1 MGTDLWTVRRFINER
16 AEALLPQQR
25 CLRSGFFVDYFKVCL
40 SHLSYFVY
48 THHFFS
54 NRILIILHAMI
65 PPVQKDGRVFGVIGI
80 ELEGKRPVG
89 TNDKNLL
96 HVLLDETAVT
106 VKSLLLH
113 RDL

>member
-1 MGTDLWTVRRFINER
+1 
-16 AEALLPQQR
+16 
-25 CLRSGFFVDYFKVCL
+25 
-40 SHLSYFVY
+40 
-48 THHFFS
+48 
-54 NRILIILHAMI
+54 MI